1 MLVGLIDS
9 SWIFGWQASAEIL
22 NYAWTNV
29 VSKANSESLNN
40 KWRAKGWVRRSEAR
54 GISNS
59 ELYLLWYL
67 CDILTMTT
75 DHGILGMSSRASL
88 CDICKLLSL
97 CAPRSGRRSFFF
109 CCLLAGNANWL
120 DVVKPPSKPWS
131 LWIRCCYD
139 ACWACGSHAM
149 FFTCFSMSHRVF
161 QKPTTKLCINLMVG
175 IWNAISESFQFSRLC
190 HRLQTV
196 TNCYDLSLVYHFRTS
211 HCGAN
216 PPEWTALLA
225 SLQTLPIMRSRP
237 DTLICYKSWWKPS
250 RTTNT
255 ASISLCKFPPA
266 TFQHAKT
273 LENQVPS
280 ISFCRLAI
288 RSSRVSTCAN
298 HKNRPDPSW
307 PSPADHFSG
316 SLAVHSS
323 VSFARYLEIWNHEA
337 SMNRSILFHI

>member
-1 MLVGLIDS
+1 M
-9 SWIFGWQASAEIL
+9 IFLWSTTSGPHTVALTTLQNGQRFLQA
-22 NYAWTNV
+22 W
-29 VSKANSESLNN
+29 K
-40 KWRAKGWVRRSEAR
+40 
-54 GISNS
+54 
-59 ELYLLWYL
+59 
-67 CDILTMTT
+67 
-75 DHGILGMSSRASL
+75 
-88 CDICKLLSL
+88 
-97 CAPRSGRRSFFF
+97 
-109 CCLLAGNANWL
+109 
-120 DVVKPPSKPWS
+120 
-131 LWIRCCYD
+131 
-139 ACWACGSHAM
+139 
-149 FFTCFSMSHRVF
+149 
-161 QKPTTKLCINLMVG
+161 
-175 IWNAISESFQFSRLC
+175 
-190 HRLQTV
+190 
-196 TNCYDLSLVYHFRTS
+196 
-211 HCGAN
+211 
-216 PPEWTALLA
+216 
-225 SLQTLPIMRSRP
+225 TLPIMRSRP

-337 SMNRSILFHI
+337 SMNRSILFHINIRIPHEVSELIVQSILACGSNHEVQWRGVFPLLEFTILLLDDRKEKRYIQYHSFGMYIWSYMSITNIHPIFTSSKVAFHHPPLHRMVRLPFARLADWTAHSVTASNCCLAEAVSDLRQNQHAQHV